1 MLTDAGGVG
10 NWIFQQDKAPAHR
23 SLETKSVLNELGL
36 EILDW
41 PSYSPDLNVIEI
53 VWAIMEA
60 EVEARNP
67 SSIDELK
74 QVIIEVWENLKWP
87 TINGL
92 INSME
97 ERLAKVNKSP
107 DKTIYNLYH

>member
-1 MLTDAGGVG
+1 M
-10 NWIFQQDKAPAHR
+10 
-23 SLETKSVLNELGL
+23 NELGL

-41 PSYSPDLNVIEI
+41 PPYSPDLNVIEI

-107 DKTIYNLYH
+107 DKTIYNLSH